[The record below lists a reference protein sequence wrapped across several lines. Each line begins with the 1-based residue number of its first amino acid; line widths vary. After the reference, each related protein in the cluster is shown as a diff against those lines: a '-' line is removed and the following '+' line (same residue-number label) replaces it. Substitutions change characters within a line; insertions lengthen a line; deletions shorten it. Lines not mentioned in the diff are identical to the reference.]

1 MRKFKFSL
9 ESVLMVRQK
18 TLENE
23 RIRLASIMDVYN
35 KQNDVLNEMNLK
47 LTELNNETEKLLQQ
61 GIINPQLIANYN
73 SFSQKLVHDITTQNE
88 IIKKTKI
95 DLDRQQEKT
104 KKAYIDVKTLEN
116 LREKQKE
123 RYNQEFAL
131 EEIKILDDIVSSRK
145 RA

>member
-1 MRKFKFSL
+1 
-9 ESVLMVRQK
+9 MVRQK

>member
-1 MRKFKFSL
+1 
-9 ESVLMVRQK
+9 MVRQK

-35 KQNDVLNEMNLK
+35 RQNDVLNEMNLK
-47 LTELNNETEKLLQQ
+47 LTELSNETEKLLQQ